1 MLLVLGPDSD
11 YQWSRIDPKPTSDS
25 PSILADLGMLKKKSN
40 GVRNRMERS
49 SGLIGQA
56 THRNGGNYNI

>member
-11 YQWSRIDPKPTSDS
+11 YQRSRTDPKPTTDS
-25 PSILADLGMLKKKSN
+25 PSILADMGMLKEKSN
-40 GVRNRMERS
+40 GVKNGMERS